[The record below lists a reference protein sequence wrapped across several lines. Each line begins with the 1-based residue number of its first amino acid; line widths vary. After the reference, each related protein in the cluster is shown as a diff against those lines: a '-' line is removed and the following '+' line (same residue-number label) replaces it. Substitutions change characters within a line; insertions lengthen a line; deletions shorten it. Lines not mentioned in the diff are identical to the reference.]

1 MKKTGLKKA
10 ELIKPCLLALTC
22 GLSTSNHAALVIN
35 EIDYDQAGTDTAE
48 FIELFNTG
56 ASTVSLDNYSIMLI
70 NGTNSSSY
78 RNIDLSGFDIDA
90 DGYFVIC
97 SDTTAVAN
105 CNYSFTTSDSWLQN
119 GSPDA
124 VGLYESDSLIDSL
137 SYEGALLVFTEGSV
151 LTLSDNNV
159 DIVSLSRISN
169 GFDSND
175 NAADFQLGCITPGSS
190 NIAGSGD
197 CSTTAVSAVPVP
209 AAAWLFGSGI
219 IGLVGMA
226 RRK

>member
-22 GLSTSNHAALVIN
+22 SFSAASHAALVIN

-56 ASTVSLDNYSIMLI
+56 VSTVSLDNYSIMLI

-105 CNYSFTTSDSWLQN
+105 CNYSQMAGFRMDHRMQSGFTK
-119 GSPDA
+119 
-124 VGLYESDSLIDSL
+124 V
-137 SYEGALLVFTEGSV
+137 
-151 LTLSDNNV
+151 
-159 DIVSLSRISN
+159 
-169 GFDSND
+169 
-175 NAADFQLGCITPGSS
+175 
-190 NIAGSGD
+190 
-197 CSTTAVSAVPVP
+197 TA
-209 AAAWLFGSGI
+209 
-219 IGLVGMA
+219 
-226 RRK
+226 

>member
-1 MKKTGLKKA
+1 MKKSGF
-10 ELIKPCLLALTC
+10 IKLNLLALTSSMA
-22 GLSTSNHAALVIN
+22 LTSNAAIVIN
-35 EIDYDQAGTDTAE
+35 EIDYDQPGTDTAE

-56 ASTVSLDNYSIMLI
+56 ASTISLDNYSIMLI

-97 SDTTAVAN
+97 SDNTAVAN
-105 CNYSFTTSDSWLQN
+105 CNYSFTTSDGWLQN

-124 VGLYESDSLIDSL
+124 IGLYENDSLIDSL
-137 SYEGALLVFTEGSV
+137 SYEGALLVYTEGSV

-169 GFDSND
+169 GIDSND

-197 CSTTAVSAVPVP
+197 CSMSSVSAVPVP

>member
-22 GLSTSNHAALVIN
+22 SISAASHAAVIIN
-35 EIDYDQAGTDTAE
+35 EIDYDQVGTDTAE

-56 ASTVSLDNYSIMLI
+56 TSTVSLDNFSIMLI

-78 RNIDLSGFDIDA
+78 RNIDLSGFNIAA
-90 DGYFVIC
+90 DGFFVIC

-190 NIAGSGD
+190 NIAGTGN

>member
-10 ELIKPCLLALTC
+10 EFIKSCLLALGC
-22 GLSTSNHAALVIN
+22 GFAAASHAAIVIN
-35 EIDYDQAGTDTAE
+35 EIDYDQAGIDTAE

-56 ASTVSLDNYSIMLI
+56 TTDISLDNYSIMLI
-70 NGTNSSSY
+70 NGTSASSY
-78 RNIDLSGFDIDA
+78 RNIDLSGFNISA
-90 DGYFVIC
+90 EGYLVIC

-124 VGLYESDSLIDSL
+124 VGLYENDNLIDSL
-137 SYEGALLVFTEGSV
+137 SYEGALLVFTEGNV
-151 LTLSDNNV
+151 LSISDNNT
-159 DIVSLSRISN
+159 DIVSISRISN
-169 GFDSND
+169 GMDSDD
-175 NAADFQLGCITPGSS
+175 NAADFQLGCITPGST
-190 NIAGSGD
+190 NIAGTGD
-197 CSTTAVSAVPVP
+197 CSAIVVSAVPVP

>member
-22 GLSTSNHAALVIN
+22 SISAASHAAVIIN
-35 EIDYDQAGTDTAE
+35 EIDYDQVGTDTAE

-56 ASTVSLDNYSIMLI
+56 VSTVSLDNFSLTLI
-70 NGTNSSSY
+70 NGTSSSSY

-169 GFDSND
+169 GIDSND

-190 NIAGSGD
+190 NIAGTGD